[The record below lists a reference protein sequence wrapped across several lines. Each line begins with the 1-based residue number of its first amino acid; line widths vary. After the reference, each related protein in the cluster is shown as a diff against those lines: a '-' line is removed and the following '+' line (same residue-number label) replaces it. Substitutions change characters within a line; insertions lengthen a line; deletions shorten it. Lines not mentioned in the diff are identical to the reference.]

1 LLFSP
6 AAHEEL
12 TETPW
17 DAERARAAV
26 TAIVAD
32 AEGAFDDGWVVHP
45 LDADEWTPVKPHTL
59 YLGTAIYLADC
70 LDGAGK
76 LPLP

>member
-1 LLFSP
+1 MLFSP

-17 DAERARAAV
+17 DAERARA
-26 TAIVAD
+26 
-32 AEGAFDDGWVVHP
+32 VVN
-45 LDADEWTPVKPHTL
+45 TL